1 MNDQET
7 MEYLEELKQYG
18 SVPGLENIR
27 ALCEKLGHPEQ
38 KLTFIHV
45 AGTNGKGSTVACLS
59 QILKESGYRVGQ
71 YISPTIFEYRE
82 RIQVNGKMITKKALA
97 QGMTMLKE
105 ICQELVQEGKPHPTS
120 FEIETALAF
129 WYFLEKKCDIVVL
142 ETGLGGELD
151 ATNVIA
157 HPLVEVFTSIS
168 MDHMGILGKT
178 YAQIARTKAGIMK
191 PNSIAVTTTQNE
203 EVSKVLFEQ
212 AQKIGIPLRESCME
226 KVKIR
231 KSRLDEQVFDYKSY
245 QKMVIHL
252 AGKYQIEN
260 AILAIEATEALK
272 EQGVRIPERAV
283 ADGLEK
289 AVWKGRFQVVSTK
302 PYFLVDGAHNRDGA
316 KKLAESLRYYF
327 PEKRMIFI
335 LGVLRDKEREE
346 ILKETSFLA
355 DQILTIST
363 RGERGLSS
371 YDLALTASQY
381 HSNVTDVGGIQEAVE
396 LSYLMADEN
405 TVIVAFGSLS
415 YLGELIPLVEKVAL
429 QRKKQ
434 KGTIWKV

>member
-157 HPLVEVFTSIS
+157 HSLVEVFTSIS

-203 EVSKVLFEQ
+203 EVSKILFEQ

>member
-105 ICQELVQEGKPHPTS
+105 ICQELVREGKAHPTS
-120 FEIETALAF
+120 FEVETALAF
-129 WYFLEKKCDIVVL
+129 WYFGEKKCDIVVL

-178 YAQIARTKAGIMK
+178 YAQIARSKAGIMK

-212 AQKIGIPLRESCME
+212 AQKIGIPLRESYME

-316 KKLAESLRYYF
+316 KKLAESLSYYF

-335 LGVLRDKEREE
+335 LGVLRDKEREQ